1 MFTAALAGNDD
12 GWRGVGP
19 GVRGKDERRYAVTP
33 TLTTTIEVPPAT
45 VDRCDRC
52 GAQGKVRVVLAGGG
66 DLVFCGH
73 HARQYDSTIRSV
85 AAEVVTSEDPSDN

>member
-1 MFTAALAGNDD
+1 M
-12 GWRGVGP
+12 
-19 GVRGKDERRYAVTP
+19 TP
-33 TLTTTIEVPPAT
+33 TLTTTIEVQPAA

-73 HARQYDSTIRSV
+73 HARQYDATIQSV
-85 AAEVVTSEDPSDN
+85 AAQVVPSEGAGSN